1 MQKLA
6 AVLFCVFNFS
16 PMQALA
22 TEAELQYQNFP
33 YYDSVLSNES
43 IGSVVSTPYHLLYHH
58 LDTRNEADSE
68 NSQISDRA
76 KRLAKMVF
84 LELPLIHQ
92 AKFYQHEFGHGF
104 RARDFGKSVDYQFG
118 LPYPYRFFIKN
129 HETTPGRT
137 IVRGNLQNYEG
148 SVVTIG
154 GLESELVLSQ
164 LLLDNAAVSG
174 AIDRPVLNLYFF
186 LKTSTLLY
194 GGSKEN
200 EWDSDVKSASWAKD
214 VKSKALISLLDPVLL
229 FAVVTNVDYLMSGH
243 YSRDLPW
250 VSVGNSFRFIP
261 SLSYYLIPY
270 GESYEAQVLATFGDN
285 ILRANFADWRFV
297 NAIDKNDNGTRGG
310 FMRLRLLREIPS
322 LMITPNVDV
331 SVSQQPYFESGSWY
345 KTSTVWFVKSGL
357 QYKFDNAI
365 SLTASVGRKNKGY
378 LPHTSI
384 NEGTIYSAGLG
395 FPAF

>member
-1 MQKLA
+1 M
-6 AVLFCVFNFS
+6 F
-16 PMQALA
+16 
-22 TEAELQYQNFP
+22 
-33 YYDSVLSNES
+33 
-43 IGSVVSTPYHLLYHH
+43 
-58 LDTRNEADSE
+58 
-68 NSQISDRA
+68 
-76 KRLAKMVF
+76 F
-84 LELPLIHQ
+84 LELPLIHY
-92 AKFYQHEFGHGF
+92 AKVYQHEFGHGF
-104 RARDFGKSVDYQFG
+104 RARDFGKSVDYEFS
-118 LPYPYRFFIKN
+118 LPFPYRFFMKN
-129 HETTPGRT
+129 HETPAGRT
-137 IVRGNLQNYEG
+137 IFRGNLRNYEVT
-148 SVVTIG
+148 VVTIG
-154 GLESELVLSQ
+154 GLESELILSQ

-194 GGSKEN
+194 AGLKKN
-200 EWDSDVKSASWAKD
+200 DWYSDVKNASWAKD

-229 FAVVTNVDYLMSGH
+229 SAVVTNVDYLMSGQ

-270 GESYEAQVLATFGDN
+270 GESYEAQVLSTFGDN

-297 NAIDKNDNGTRGG
+297 HAIDKNHDGSRGR
-310 FMRLRLLREIPS
+310 FMRLRFLREIPS
-322 LMITPNVDV
+322 LMITPNVDI

-357 QYKFDNAI
+357 QYKFGNAI

-384 NEGTIYSAGLG
+384 NEGTIYSAGFG